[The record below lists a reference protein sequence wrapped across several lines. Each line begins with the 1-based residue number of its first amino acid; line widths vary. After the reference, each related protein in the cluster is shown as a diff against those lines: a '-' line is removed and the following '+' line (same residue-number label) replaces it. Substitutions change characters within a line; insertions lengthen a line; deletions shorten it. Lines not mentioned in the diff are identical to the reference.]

1 MNSQQVMPVPI
12 CIAETIIDEIEEMY
26 DRITKRAYEIFRER
40 GGNCTLDLEDWL
52 TAEREL
58 LYKPEVHVEE
68 VDRRIV
74 VTVRIGRVR
83 PLDVQLLVTP
93 DAIVIQAQPAGT
105 TRKVFRTVQF
115 PRRID
120 VNKAEATYAEGY
132 LVFTAA

>member
-1 MNSQQVMPVPI
+1 MNSQVMPVPMR
-12 CIAETIIDEIEEMY
+12 IAETIIDEIEEMY
-26 DRITKRAYEIFRER
+26 DHITKRAYEIFRER
-40 GGNCTLDLEDWL
+40 GGNSTLDIEDWL

-74 VTVRIGRVR
+74 VTVRIGKVR

-93 DAIVIQAQPAGT
+93 DAMVIQAQPVSIAK
-105 TRKVFRTVQF
+105 KVFRTVQF

-120 VNKAEATYAEGY
+120 VNKAEATYADGC
-132 LVFTAA
+132 LVLTAA

>member
-1 MNSQQVMPVPI
+1 MNFQQLMPVPMR
-12 CIAETIIDEIEEMY
+12 IAETIINEIEEMY
-26 DRITKRAYEIFRER
+26 DQITKRAYEIFRER
-40 GGNCTLDLEDWL
+40 GGNGTLDLEDWL

-74 VTVRIGRVR
+74 VTVRIGKVR

-93 DAIVIQAQPAGT
+93 DAMVIQAQPDAMA
-105 TRKVFRTVQF
+105 RKVFRTVQF

-120 VNKAEATYAEGY
+120 VNKAEATYADGY
-132 LVFTAA
+132 LVLTAA

>member
-1 MNSQQVMPVPI
+1 MNSRVMPVPMR
-12 CIAETIIDEIEEMY
+12 IAETIIDEIEEMY
-26 DRITKRAYEIFRER
+26 DQITKRAYEIYRER

-68 VDRRIV
+68 VDQRIV
-74 VTVRIGRVR
+74 VTVRIGKVR

-93 DAIVIQAQPAGT
+93 DAMVIQAHPVASAK
-105 TRKVFRTVQF
+105 KVFRTVQF

-120 VNKAEATYAEGY
+120 VNKAEATYADGY
-132 LVFTAA
+132 LILTA

>member
-1 MNSQQVMPVPI
+1 MNSRIMPVPMR
-12 CIAETIIDEIEEMY
+12 IAETIIDEIEEMY
-26 DRITKRAYEIFRER
+26 DQITKRAYEIYRER

-68 VDRRIV
+68 VDERIV
-74 VTVRIGRVR
+74 VTVRIGKVR

-93 DAIVIQAQPAGT
+93 DAMVIQAQPVAT
-105 TRKVFRTVQF
+105 AKKVFRTVQF

-120 VNKAEATYAEGY
+120 VNKAEATYADGY
-132 LVFTAA
+132 LILTAA